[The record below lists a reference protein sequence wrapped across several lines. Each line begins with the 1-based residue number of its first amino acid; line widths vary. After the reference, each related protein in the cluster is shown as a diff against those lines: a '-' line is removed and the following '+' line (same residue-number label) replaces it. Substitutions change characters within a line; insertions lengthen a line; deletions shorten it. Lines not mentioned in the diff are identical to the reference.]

1 MSTRTLLF
9 IVLLVFAITL
19 AVVVGNRLSSDALP
33 IAFGIAVGITVGMPT
48 SVLVAIMTR
57 QATFGTPVQFVS
69 AQDWAAHTSGNG
81 SAPAGQTN
89 GNGKQQPSREVRQ
102 AEASP
107 PLQTDGRHFT
117 VVGGASAPLLE
128 GDFAGSGGRH

>member
-19 AVVVGNRLSSDALP
+19 AIVVGNRLSGDALP

-57 QATFGTPVQFVS
+57 QASFGAPVQVVS
-69 AQDWAAHTSGNG
+69 AQDWAAHASGND
-81 SAPAGQTN
+81 SVPAGHTN
-89 GNGKQQPSREVRQ
+89 GNSRQP
-102 AEASP
+102 ASEC
-107 PLQTDGRHFT
+107 
-117 VVGGASAPLLE
+117 S
-128 GDFAGSGGRH
+128 